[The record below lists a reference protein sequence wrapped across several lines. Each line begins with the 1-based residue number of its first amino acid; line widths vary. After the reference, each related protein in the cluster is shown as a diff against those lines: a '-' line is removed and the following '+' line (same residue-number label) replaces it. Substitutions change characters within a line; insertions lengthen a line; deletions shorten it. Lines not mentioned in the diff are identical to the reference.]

1 MVSIKSKKKKNWN
14 KKSLNKKKQRM
25 KKNKLNKINQIKYFI
40 YNKIKHQHI
49 QIYIIKKYKCNNYF
63 IYLIIIK

>member
-1 MVSIKSKKKKNWN
+1 
-14 KKSLNKKKQRM
+14 M

-49 QIYIIKKYKCNNYF
+49 QIYLFNF
-63 IYLIIIK
+63 